1 MCTPKDLR
9 ALTRIANEFR
19 TIEEDFPVS
28 YIVVLAY
35 IARHE
40 QEKKELPN
48 NADVAAA
55 TGIVRPSVSRII
67 RSLSNTR
74 LGSSAPG
81 EERPEGARPS
91 LKLVEKLDDPA
102 DQRMNRLRLTV
113 KGRAL
118 LGRIADVLADHK

>member
-1 MCTPKDLR
+1 MYTPKDLR

-19 TIEEDFPVS
+19 VIEEDFPVS

-35 IARHE
+35 IARHAH
-40 QEKKELPN
+40 EKKELPN

-91 LKLVEKLDDPA
+91 LKLVEKLDDPT